1 MKRKVGLSTLV
12 VALVLST
19 LLFAAPVQAASG
31 AKGVPAKSVD
41 LWLTVLHNSD
51 AESKLVNL
59 GGALSDFGGA
69 ARFKT
74 LVDQLKWNA
83 THGTRYM
90 GQTGAKRAVL
100 MVSSGDN
107 FLAGPEFTASM
118 TKGVPYYD
126 TIAMDLIG
134 YNAVCIGNHD
144 FDFGPDVLA
153 DFISGFKLTKP
164 PFLSANLDFSDEP
177 SLEALVKSGRI
188 AKSTIVNERGEKIG
202 IIGAIT
208 PLLPSISSPRMVH
221 VIADVAGAINGE
233 VHKLMAKGVNKII
246 LISHM
251 QALAED
257 KALIAQLDDVDVV
270 VAGGSDSLLA
280 NAGDLLIPGEA
291 PAVGPYPLTGTLD
304 MDGVSVPIVTVPGSY
319 AYVGKLVVGFDK
331 AGKVVAFG
339 NDSGPVRVAGDALP
353 DAVKPDPVMTK
364 LVTNP
369 VAAALAQYAS
379 HQLAVSEVPLDGLK
393 ADVRTK
399 ETNEGDL
406 IADSLLW
413 KGAQLAPLYGAP
425 VPDVAIQ
432 NSGGIRNNSIIPAGP
447 ITELDTFSIAPFAN
461 FIAVLPNV
469 SRDIFKA
476 ALENSVSAIV
486 NIDGRFPQIAGFK
499 FTYDFALTTGSRVR
513 EVELLDAAHTKIVTG
528 GVVVPGP
535 GLSISTND
543 FTARGGDFYPFA
555 GLPFVVLGASYQ
567 QGLSDYLVT
576 GLNGKITAAQYPV
589 GGTGRI
595 TRLN

>member
-1 MKRKVGLSTLV
+1 MKRKIGFSTLV
-12 VALVLST
+12 VALLLST
-19 LLFAAPVQAASG
+19 LLFAVPAQAAPG
-31 AKGVPAKSVD
+31 AKGAPAAKSVD

-74 LVDQLKWNA
+74 LVDQLKWKA
-83 THGTRYM
+83 IHGTRYM
-90 GQTGAKRAVL
+90 GQIGAKRAVL

-107 FLAGPEFTASM
+107 FLAGPEFTASL

-134 YNAVCIGNHD
+134 YNAVAIGNHD
-144 FDFGPDVLA
+144 FDFGPDILA

-251 QALAED
+251 QSLVDD

-280 NAGDLLIPGEA
+280 NAGNLLVPGDT
-291 PAVGPYPLTGTLD
+291 PVGPYPLTGTLD

-339 NDSGPVRVAGDALP
+339 KDSGPVRVAGDALP
-353 DAVKPDPVMTK
+353 DAVTPDPVMTK

-379 HQLAVSEVPLDGLK
+379 HQLAVSEVPLDGLR

-447 ITELDTFSIAPFAN
+447 ITELDTFAMAPFAN

-469 SRDIFKA
+469 SRDVFKA
-476 ALENSVSAIV
+476 ALENAVSAIDK
-486 NIDGRFPQIAGFK
+486 IDGRFAQIAGFK
-499 FTYDFALTTGSRVR
+499 FTYDIAAPVGSRVLD
-513 EVELLDAAHTKIVTG
+513 VELLDAAHTKIVTG
-528 GVVVPGP
+528 GVVLPGP
-535 GLSISTND
+535 GLAISTND
-543 FTARGGDFYPFA
+543 FTARGGDLYPFA

-567 QGLSDYLVT
+567 QGLADYLVT
-576 GLNGKITAAQYPV
+576 GLSGVITAAQYPV